1 MDKHSVMDNEK
12 TELENEDKIEET
24 LSFLPTFIKDHNVT
38 IVDKNSSTPDLIQ
51 TIIEKYGPSGAF
63 YIVNLGN
70 ILRRVQLW
78 KKLFPTI
85 EAHYAVK
92 SNCSPVICK
101 LLGLYGLGFD
111 VASIEEINIVKDKVQ
126 NMNKIIFA
134 HPVKPI
140 NSIVYARTVDVD
152 LLVVDSEHEL
162 YKIKLYHPHSKLLIR
177 LKVDDKDSECRF
189 SEKFGI
195 DKDDIEGILDL
206 ASRMNL
212 NVVGVSFHVG
222 SNCKNAN
229 QYYSAIEMS
238 KFAFEIGK
246 TKNYNFNII
255 DIGGGFSGNDDEK
268 ALTLLNEISIETYK
282 ALLEFFD
289 YTLENANLSGLII
302 MSEPGRFFC
311 TNSHTL
317 VLNVIGK
324 KVKIDKET
332 GEKSQTL
339 YLNDGLYG
347 SFSAITYDYQKPEII
362 PYNNDDVQ
370 KYKTT
375 GFGMTCDSK
384 DTICK
389 DIMLPELEIS
399 DIVYVENFGAYTI
412 ASSSSFNGFSV
423 KDFYY
428 IFDGG

>member
-1 MDKHSVMDNEK
+1 ME
-12 TELENEDKIEET
+12 ENEEKLDDQVEET
-24 LSFLPTFIKDHNVT
+24 LSFLPTFINDHNVT
-38 IVDKNSSTPDLIQ
+38 IIDKKNPTTSDFIQ
-51 TIIEKYGPSGAF
+51 TIIEKYGPPGAF
-63 YIVNLGN
+63 YIVNIGD
-70 ILRRVQLW
+70 ILRRIKLW

-92 SNCSPVICK
+92 SNCSPVICT

-126 NMNKIIFA
+126 NMNKIVFA
-134 HPVKPI
+134 HPIKPI

-162 YKIKLYHPHSKLLIR
+162 YKIKLYHPHSKILIR
-177 LKVDDKDSECRF
+177 LKVDDRDSECRF

-195 DKDDIEGILDL
+195 DKEDIDYLLDL

-222 SNCKNAN
+222 SNCKNAK
-229 QYYSAIEMS
+229 QYYSAIEMA
-238 KFAFEIGK
+238 KFAFDIGSGK
-246 TKNYNFNII
+246 GYTFTII
-255 DIGGGFSGNDDEK
+255 DIGGGFTGNSDEK
-268 ALTLLNEISIETYK
+268 SMALLTEISMETYK
-282 ALLEFFD
+282 ALEDFFD
-289 YTLENANLSGLII
+289 YTIEQPGDLVL

-324 KVKIDKET
+324 KVKIDKDS
-332 GEKSQTL
+332 GEKTQTL
-339 YLNDGLYG
+339 YLNDGVYG
-347 SFSAITYDYQKPEII
+347 SFSAITYDYQNPEII

-370 KYKTT
+370 KYRTRT
-375 GFGMTCDSK
+375 FGHTCDSK
-384 DTICK
+384 DTICNEV
-389 DIMLPELEIS
+389 MLPELEIS

-412 ASSSSFNGFSV
+412 ASSSTFNGLRV

-428 IFDGG
+428 VYDSY

>member
-1 MDKHSVMDNEK
+1 METYEESDSD
-12 TELENEDKIEET
+12 DKIEET
-24 LSFLPTFIKDHNVT
+24 LSFLPTFIKDNNVT
-38 IVDKNSSTPDLIQ
+38 IIDKKTPSTSDIIQ

-63 YIVNLGN
+63 YIVNIGD

-111 VASIEEINIVKDKVQ
+111 VASIEEINIVKDRVQ
-126 NMNKIIFA
+126 NMNKIVFA
-134 HPVKPI
+134 HPIKPI

-162 YKIKLYHPHSKLLIR
+162 YKIKLYHPHSKILIR

-195 DKDDIEGILDL
+195 DKDSIEYILDL

-212 NVVGVSFHVG
+212 NVIGVSFHVG
-222 SNCKNAN
+222 SNCKNAK
-229 QYYSAIEMS
+229 QYYSAIEMA
-238 KFAFEIGK
+238 KFAFDTGSEKGYK
-246 TKNYNFNII
+246 FTTI
-255 DIGGGFSGNDDEK
+255 DIGGGFTGNSDEK
-268 ALTLLNEISIETYK
+268 SMSLLNDISNETYK
-282 ALLEFFD
+282 ALEDFFS
-289 YTLENANLSGLII
+289 YTVDNADSLVL

-324 KVKIDKET
+324 KVKIDKDT
-332 GEKSQTL
+332 SEKTQTL
-339 YLNDGLYG
+339 YLNDGVYG

-370 KYKTT
+370 KYRTVL
-375 GFGMTCDSK
+375 FGHSCDSK
-384 DTICK
+384 D
-389 DIMLPELEIS
+389 IMCNNAELPELEIS

-412 ASSSSFNGFSV
+412 ASSSTFNGLSV

-428 IFDGG
+428 VYDSY